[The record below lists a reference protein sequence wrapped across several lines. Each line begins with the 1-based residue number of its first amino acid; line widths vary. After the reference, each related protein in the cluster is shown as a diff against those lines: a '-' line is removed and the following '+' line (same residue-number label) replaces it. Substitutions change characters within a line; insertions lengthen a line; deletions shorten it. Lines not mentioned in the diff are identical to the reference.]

1 MPILLKG
8 IEGIRAYA
16 GFHLG
21 KSGWVEIG
29 QPTIDAYAAVS
40 DDRDP
45 LSVDPEEAARGPY
58 GAPVAQN
65 CLILAMVPPMLNDIF
80 LLEDIGLARQCGID
94 RLRFPAPVPVNS
106 CIRLDARLK
115 CARTELA
122 SLRFVLE
129 CTVECD
135 STTAPVLEAEIAYR
149 VWQPARA
156 GKRDYA
162 L

>member
-8 IEGIRAYA
+8 IEGIRSYA
-16 GFHLG
+16 GFPLG

-29 QPTIDAYAAVS
+29 QPMIDAFAAVT

-45 LSVDPEEAARGPY
+45 LSVDHEEAARGPY

-65 CLILAMVPPMLNDIF
+65 CLILAMVSPMLHDIF
-80 LLEDIGLARQCGID
+80 LLEDIGLVRQCGIES
-94 RLRFPAPVPVNS
+94 LRFPAPVPVNA

-129 CTVECD
+129 CTIECD
-135 STTAPVLEAEIAYR
+135 STTAPVLEADIAYQ
-149 VWQPARA
+149 VWQPACA